1 MRYRGRG
8 QVVSF
13 KSNALQLFQ
22 LQDGVTLLL
31 YQVRF
36 SSTTSHTQSHFSRQ
50 IVHISVNTERR
61 NAPKPSVSLI
71 RKDRWWDKK
80 VTALVRTEEL
90 VHFPLELYRE
100 VLLST
105 SDLDF
110 YCCTVHVVMIISF
123 IPTHAHS
130 YTL

>member
-1 MRYRGRG
+1 MRNRGGG

-13 KSNALQLFQ
+13 KSNALQMFQ

-50 IVHISVNTERR
+50 TIHISVHTERC
-61 NAPKPSVSLI
+61 NAPKPNLSLI

-80 VTALVRTEEL
+80 VTAPVRTEEL
-90 VHFPLELYRE
+90 VHFPVELYRE
-100 VLLST
+100 SLLST
-105 SDLDF
+105 SDFDF
-110 YCCTVHVVMIISF
+110 YCCTVHVVVIIF
-123 IPTHAHS
+123 IVAPCM
-130 YTL
+130 LL